1 MSKIHSSKRYTENVY
16 KKLLL
21 EKGLFYRYENQKK
34 GYSER
39 IKEENG
45 GETGEKKSRRPY
57 VC

>member
-1 MSKIHSSKRYTENVY
+1 MSKIHSSKQYTEDSY
-16 KKLLL
+16 KKMLL

-45 GETGEKKSRRPY
+45 GEARRKRTR
-57 VC
+57 